1 MQIRLLACLLLLGFA
16 GIVRATSPSAP
27 LPIEAFFGLPAM
39 REPELSPDGSKIAF
53 LFPKDGK
60 LALGLFDRK
69 TGEGRIILEA
79 VKENV
84 EFFFWKGSEH
94 LVFAGDVGGNE
105 LFFIGVTDLTGKKI
119 QRVMESRH
127 NRDRAQSVA
136 SIVNTLPLSDEEFI
150 LAGYFISRAD
160 WHAED
165 AIQISNQEV
174 VARYNIRTK
183 ARAPVFSNGGDYD
196 GFFTDND
203 GQLRLASRKQG
214 GALVWFSRE
223 PGSKSPMVELAR
235 FPLHGYAE
243 TWEPLGFAA
252 DNKTFYLVSRE
263 EQDRGAL
270 YAYNTETRTRGP
282 ALFVPPEGEI
292 TNLVMN
298 RDRTKLLGVAYLS
311 DRPHYHWFDPAR
323 ADIQQKLEHTF
334 PGFTCRIVSSSA
346 DEKVRLVYVGNDREP
361 GAYYVLDL
369 KQPSL
374 TLFKRIRPE
383 VDPARMRPMETV
395 NFTARDGLPLQG
407 YLTRPA
413 GDGQAAGPLVLFVHG
428 GPFGI
433 RDDWGFD
440 NEVQFL
446 ASRGF
451 AVLQVNYRGS
461 GGYGRDFINKGR
473 QQWGRAMQD
482 DLTDAVKWAVAQG
495 IADPRRVAIYGA
507 SYGGYAALA
516 GVTLTPELYRCAVN
530 YVGVANLE
538 VAFKG
543 YGGDAF
549 QTAGNF
555 DYQKTWVAPDN
566 AYAAATS
573 PLNFV
578 ERIRVPTLHAYGEK
592 DARVEFKQW
601 LQLRDQ
607 LDKFHK
613 PYQFLVEGEQ
623 GHGFRNESSSLK
635 FHRALEQFLAE
646 NLAPSR
652 P

>member
-1 MQIRLLACLLLLGFA
+1 MQIRLLACLLLLGLT
-16 GIVRATSPSAP
+16 GMVRAATPAAP

-39 REPELSPDGSKIAF
+39 RQPELSPDGSKIAF
-53 LFPKDGK
+53 LFPKDGR

-69 TGEGRIILEA
+69 TSEGRIILEA
-79 VKENV
+79 IKENV
-84 EFFFWKGSEH
+84 EFFFWKGNEH
-94 LVFAGDVGGNE
+94 LVFGGDVGGNE
-105 LFFIGVTDLTGKKI
+105 LFFIGVTDLSGKKI

-127 NRDRAQSVA
+127 LREQAQSVA
-136 SIVNTLPLSDEEFI
+136 SIVSTLPLSDDEFI
-150 LAGYFISRAD
+150 LAGYFISRND

-174 VARYNIRTK
+174 VARYNVRTK
-183 ARAPVFSNGGDYD
+183 ARSLVFTNGGDYD

-214 GALVWFSRE
+214 DALAWFLRE
-223 PGSKSPMVELAR
+223 PGGKNPLVEVAR

-243 TWEPLGFAA
+243 TWEPLAFAA
-252 DNKTFYLVSRE
+252 DNKTLYLVSRE
-263 EQDRGAL
+263 EHDRGAL

-282 ALFVPPEGEI
+282 AVFVPPAGEI
-292 TNLVMN
+292 TNVVMN
-298 RDRTKLLGVAYLS
+298 RAHTKLLGVAYLS
-311 DRPHYHWFDPAR
+311 DRPQYQWFDPAR
-323 ADIQQKLEHTF
+323 ADIQKTLDNTF
-334 PGFTCRIVSSSA
+334 PGVTCHIVSTSA
-346 DEKVRLVYVGNDREP
+346 DETVCLVYVGSDREP

-383 VDPARMRPMETV
+383 VDPTRMRPMETV
-395 NFTARDGLPLQG
+395 NFAARDGLSLQG

-413 GDGQAAGPLVLFVHG
+413 GDGKTPLPLVLFVHG

-433 RDDWGFD
+433 RDEWGFD
-440 NEVQFL
+440 NEAQFL
-446 ASRGF
+446 ANRGY

-482 DLTDAVKWAVAQG
+482 DLTDAVKWAIAQG
-495 IADPRRVAIYGA
+495 IADPSRVAIYGA
-507 SYGGYAALA
+507 SYGGFAALA

-549 QTAGNF
+549 MTAGRF
-555 DYQKTWVAPDN
+555 DYQKTWVAPDS

-578 ERIRVPTLHAYGEK
+578 ERIRVPTLHAYGEN

-607 LDKFHK
+607 LEKFHK
-613 PYQFLVEGEQ
+613 PYQILVEGEQ

-635 FHRALEQFLAE
+635 FHRVLEKFLAE